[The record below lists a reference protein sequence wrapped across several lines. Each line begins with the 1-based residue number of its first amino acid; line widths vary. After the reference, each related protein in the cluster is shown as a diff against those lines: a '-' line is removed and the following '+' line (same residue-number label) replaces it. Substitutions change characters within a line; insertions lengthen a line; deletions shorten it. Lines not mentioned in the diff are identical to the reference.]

1 MKKTIAILIA
11 FVQVLFMASCAKTQS
26 EGSDPSGVDAA
37 AISQRI
43 TAPRYAVVEPGS
55 TDGSWTSHSLSAF
68 EGRVYYIASQG
79 EQFFIR
85 SIFPVK
91 GEIAELTS
99 FSDLIIRDLS
109 VSPEGGIFL
118 LAHARTDEYSF
129 WVIELDS
136 SGTEMNRWDLT
147 SLKQDAGWNPR
158 EIEAS
163 GRNVYLLSDND
174 LISVKADK
182 SFAYTH
188 RMEVGSGASLTRLS
202 SGQLA
207 LGYIKDGEYCVSL
220 LDGEKLRVAEEISF
234 NMPFIGISGG
244 ETWDLFLSDSN
255 AVYAYSFAESKLEK
269 LFSWNG
275 IGITSG
281 SLCECG
287 QDLVCSGALTENT
300 PNPPLV
306 LQPIEQ
312 SQEASA
318 VIKFATTDP
327 MGLDFRVQTAIRE
340 WNMENPQCPIEI
352 VDYSVYASGDD
363 KRASTMKLTADIV
376 AGNLPDLYDFSLS
389 SVDTVL
395 SSATFARRGLLEDL
409 YPFLDADSELSRE
422 DLIPGVLSGMEIKGS
437 LYEFV
442 PQYSLVTTLA
452 STSIVGTNEMLSYPA
467 LMQIIDNSDSYE
479 SIFDKRNDRMFLLG
493 NVVNASGKKLIDWDK
508 GECYFDSV
516 YFQNLLQVFNT
527 MPEKGLK
534 RTSNLLDEDVKESP
548 SLLYYYP
555 SNDVWLA
562 SVGPLAFGEEYC
574 FPGLPEIGNVIYPTS
589 CYGISSLS
597 QHKEECWRFLRQ
609 FWTEDYK
616 MEFFLTPRY
625 DGLAASIDRSWKQIG
640 EEGKKFHSH
649 GLEAMNKLVNII
661 EHTENVYR
669 HDQQI
674 WQIVYSETGAYF
686 AGEKSI
692 EDTIQRIQAKVSLY
706 MAEQG

>member
-147 SLKQDAGWNPR
+147 SLKQDAGRNPR

>member
-1 MKKTIAILIA
+1 M
-11 FVQVLFMASCAKTQS
+11 
-26 EGSDPSGVDAA
+26 
-37 AISQRI
+37 
-43 TAPRYAVVEPGS
+43 
-55 TDGSWTSHSLSAF
+55 
-68 EGRVYYIASQG
+68 YYIASQG

>member
-26 EGSDPSGVDAA
+26 GGTDPSGVDAA

-55 TDGSWTSHSLSAF
+55 ADGSWTSHSLSVF
-68 EGRVYYIASQG
+68 EDRVYYIASQG

-85 SIFPVK
+85 SIFPVT
-91 GEIAELTS
+91 GEIEELAS
-99 FSDLIIRDLS
+99 FSDLIILDLS

-129 WVIELDS
+129 WVIELDK

-158 EIEAS
+158 EIEVS

-182 SFAYTH
+182 SFAYAH

-207 LGYIKDGEYCVSL
+207 LGYMKGGKYCVSL
-220 LDGEKLRVAEEISF
+220 LDGEKLRVSEEISF

-244 ETWDLFLSDSN
+244 ETWDLFLSNSN
-255 AVYAYSFAESKLEK
+255 AAYAYSFAESKMEK

-275 IGITSG
+275 IGITRG

-287 QDLVCSGALTENT
+287 RDLVCSGALTENT

-306 LQPIEQ
+306 LHPIEQ

-409 YPFLDADSELSRE
+409 YPFLDADPELSRE

-442 PQYSLVTTLA
+442 PQYTLVTTLA
-452 STSIVGTNEMLSYPA
+452 STNVVGTDEILDYPS
-467 LMQIIDNSDSYE
+467 LMQIVNTSDLYE
-479 SIFDKRNDRMFLLG
+479 SVFDKSYDRMFLLG
-493 NVVNASGKKLIDWDK
+493 NVVNASGKKLVDWDK
-508 GECYFDSV
+508 GECYFDSA
-516 YFQNLLQVFNT
+516 YFRNLLEVFRM
-527 MPEKGLK
+527 MPEKAEETDNLMYQDAEE
-534 RTSNLLDEDVKESP
+534 RTH
-548 SLLYYYP
+548 LLYYFP
-555 SNDVWLA
+555 SNDLWMA
-562 SVGPLAFGEEYC
+562 SVGPRAFGEEYC

-609 FWTEDYK
+609 FWTEDYE
-616 MEFFLTPRY
+616 MQFFLTPRY
-625 DGLAASIDRSWKQIG
+625 DGLTASIDRSWEQIG
-640 EEGKKFHSH
+640 EYAQQFHPH
-649 GLEAMNKLVNII
+649 GVEAMNRLVDII
-661 EHTENVYR
+661 EHTQNVYR

-674 WQIVYSETGAYF
+674 WEIVYRETGAYF
-686 AGEKSI
+686 AGEKSV
-692 EDTIQRIQAKVSLY
+692 EETMQQIQARASLY

>member
-26 EGSDPSGVDAA
+26 GGTDPSGVDAA

-55 TDGSWTSHSLSAF
+55 ADGSWTSHSLSVF
-68 EGRVYYIASQG
+68 EDRVYYIASQG

-85 SIFPVK
+85 SIFPVT
-91 GEIAELTS
+91 GEIEELAS
-99 FSDLIIRDLS
+99 FSDLIILDLS

-129 WVIELDS
+129 WVIELDK

-158 EIEAS
+158 EIEVS

-182 SFAYTH
+182 SFAYAH

-207 LGYIKDGEYCVSL
+207 LGYMKGGEYCVSL
-220 LDGEKLRVAEEISF
+220 LDGEKLRVSEEISF

-244 ETWDLFLSDSN
+244 ETWDLFLSNSN
-255 AVYAYSFAESKLEK
+255 AAYAYSFAESKMEK

-275 IGITSG
+275 IGITRG

-287 QDLVCSGALTENT
+287 RDLVCSGALTENT

-306 LQPIEQ
+306 LHPIEQ

-395 SSATFARRGLLEDL
+395 SSATFARRGLLVDL
-409 YPFLDADSELSRE
+409 YPFLDADPELSRE

-442 PQYSLVTTLA
+442 PQYTLVTTLA
-452 STSIVGTNEMLSYPA
+452 STNVVGTDEILDYPS
-467 LMQIIDNSDSYE
+467 LMQIVNTSDLYE
-479 SIFDKRNDRMFLLG
+479 SVFDKSNDRMFLLG
-493 NVVNASGKKLIDWDK
+493 NVVNASGKKLVDWDK
-508 GECYFDSV
+508 GECYFDSA
-516 YFQNLLQVFNT
+516 YFRNLLEVFRM
-527 MPEKGLK
+527 MPENAEETDNLMYQDAEE
-534 RTSNLLDEDVKESP
+534 RTH
-548 SLLYYYP
+548 LLYYFP
-555 SNDVWLA
+555 SNDLWMA
-562 SVGPLAFGEEYC
+562 SVGPRAFGEEYC

-609 FWTEDYK
+609 FWTEDYE
-616 MEFFLTPRY
+616 MQFFLTPRY
-625 DGLAASIDRSWKQIG
+625 DGLTASIDRSWEQIG
-640 EEGKKFHSH
+640 EYAQQFHPH
-649 GLEAMNKLVNII
+649 GVEAMNRLVDII
-661 EHTENVYR
+661 EHTQNVYR

-674 WQIVYSETGAYF
+674 WEIVYRETGAYF
-686 AGEKSI
+686 AGEKSV
-692 EDTIQRIQAKVSLY
+692 EETMQQIQARASLY

>member
-26 EGSDPSGVDAA
+26 GGTDPSGVDAA

-55 TDGSWTSHSLSAF
+55 ADGSWTSHSLSVF
-68 EGRVYYIASQG
+68 EDRVYYIASQG

-85 SIFPVK
+85 SIFPVT
-91 GEIAELTS
+91 GEIEELAS
-99 FSDLIIRDLS
+99 FSDLIILDLS

-118 LAHARTDEYSF
+118 LAHARTNEYSF
-129 WVIELDS
+129 WVIELDK

-158 EIEAS
+158 EIEVS

-182 SFAYTH
+182 SFAYAH

-207 LGYIKDGEYCVSL
+207 LGYMKGGEYCVSL
-220 LDGEKLRVAEEISF
+220 LDGEKLRVSEEISF

-244 ETWDLFLSDSN
+244 ETWDLFLSNSN
-255 AVYAYSFAESKLEK
+255 AAYAYSFAESKMEK

-275 IGITSG
+275 IGITRG

-287 QDLVCSGALTENT
+287 RDLVCSGALTENT

-306 LQPIEQ
+306 LHPIEQ

-409 YPFLDADSELSRE
+409 YPFLDADPELSRE

-442 PQYSLVTTLA
+442 PQYTLVTTLA
-452 STSIVGTNEMLSYPA
+452 STNVVGTDEILDYPS
-467 LMQIIDNSDSYE
+467 LMQIVSTSDLYE
-479 SIFDKRNDRMFLLG
+479 SVFDKSYDRMFLLG
-493 NVVNASGKKLIDWDK
+493 NVVNASGKKLVDWDK
-508 GECYFDSV
+508 GECYFDSA
-516 YFQNLLQVFNT
+516 YFRNLLEVFRM
-527 MPEKGLK
+527 MPEKAEETDNLMYQDAEE
-534 RTSNLLDEDVKESP
+534 RTH
-548 SLLYYYP
+548 LLYYFP
-555 SNDVWLA
+555 SNDLWMA
-562 SVGPLAFGEEYC
+562 SVGPRAFGEEYC

-609 FWTEDYK
+609 FWTEDYE
-616 MEFFLTPRY
+616 MQFFLTPRY
-625 DGLAASIDRSWKQIG
+625 DGLTASIDRSWEQIG
-640 EEGKKFHSH
+640 EYAQQFHPH
-649 GLEAMNKLVNII
+649 GVEAMNRLVDII
-661 EHTENVYR
+661 EHTQNVYR

-674 WQIVYSETGAYF
+674 WEIVYRETGAYF
-686 AGEKSI
+686 AGEKSV
-692 EDTIQRIQAKVSLY
+692 EETMQQIQARASLY

>member
-11 FVQVLFMASCAKTQS
+11 FVQVLFMASCAKMQS
-26 EGSDPSGVDAA
+26 GGTDPSGVDAA

-55 TDGSWTSHSLSAF
+55 ADGSWTSHSLSVF
-68 EGRVYYIASQG
+68 EDRVYYIASQG

-85 SIFPVK
+85 SIFPVT
-91 GEIAELTS
+91 GEIEELAS
-99 FSDLIIRDLS
+99 FSDLIILDLS

-158 EIEAS
+158 EIEVS

-182 SFAYTH
+182 SFAYAH

-207 LGYIKDGEYCVSL
+207 LGYMKGGEYCVSL
-220 LDGEKLRVAEEISF
+220 LDGEKLRVSEEISF

-244 ETWDLFLSDSN
+244 ETWDLFLSNSN
-255 AVYAYSFAESKLEK
+255 AAYAYSFAESKMEK

-275 IGITSG
+275 IGITRG

-287 QDLVCSGALTENT
+287 RDLVCSGALTENT
-300 PNPPLV
+300 PSPPLV
-306 LQPIEQ
+306 LHPIEQ

-340 WNMENPQCPIEI
+340 WNMQNPQCPIEI

-409 YPFLDADSELSRE
+409 YPFLDADPELSRE

-442 PQYSLVTTLA
+442 PQYTLVTTLA
-452 STSIVGTNEMLSYPA
+452 STNVVGTDEILDYPS
-467 LMQIIDNSDSYE
+467 LMQIVNTSDLYE

-527 MPEKGLK
+527 MQRKGS
-534 RTSNLLDEDVKESP
+534 REP
-548 SLLYYYP
+548 
-555 SNDVWLA
+555 A
-562 SVGPLAFGEEYC
+562 IF
-574 FPGLPEIGNVIYPTS
+574 
-589 CYGISSLS
+589 
-597 QHKEECWRFLRQ
+597 
-609 FWTEDYK
+609 
-616 MEFFLTPRY
+616 
-625 DGLAASIDRSWKQIG
+625 
-640 EEGKKFHSH
+640 
-649 GLEAMNKLVNII
+649 
-661 EHTENVYR
+661 
-669 HDQQI
+669 
-674 WQIVYSETGAYF
+674 
-686 AGEKSI
+686 
-692 EDTIQRIQAKVSLY
+692 
-706 MAEQG
+706 

>member
-1 MKKTIAILIA
+1 MKKTIALLITLI
-11 FVQVLFMASCAKTQS
+11 QVLFMTSCTKQQSGIQDASS
-26 EGSDPSGVDAA
+26 IDATS
-37 AISQRI
+37 ISQKI
-43 TAPRYAVVEPGS
+43 SAPCYAIAETGQS
-55 TDGSWTSHSLSAF
+55 DGSWTYSCLSF
-68 EGRVYYIASQG
+68 CNDRVFYVAGKEDACSV
-79 EQFFIR
+79 R
-85 SIFPVK
+85 SVVSAT
-91 GEIAELTS
+91 GEITEIAA
-99 FSDLIIRDLS
+99 FSDIVIRDIS
-109 VSPEGGIFL
+109 VSPEGRIFLLGIEKEDEYAHWVVELDQNGSEIARHDLRSLKQNKEWAPNQIEISQGTIFL
-118 LAHARTDEYSF
+118 LA
-129 WVIELDS
+129 
-136 SGTEMNRWDLT
+136 
-147 SLKQDAGWNPR
+147 
-158 EIEAS
+158 
-163 GRNVYLLSDND
+163 DNT
-174 LISVKADK
+174 LISVKTEPDFTYSHK
-182 SFAYTH
+182 TETVPGT
-188 RMEVGSGASLTRLS
+188 RLTRLS
-202 SGQLA
+202 SGQIA
-207 LGYIKDGEYCVSL
+207 LGCVRDGEYCVSV
-220 LDGEKLRVAEEISF
+220 LDGEKLRTVNEICF
-234 NMPFIGISGG
+234 NMPFVGICGG
-244 ETWDLFLSDSN
+244 ETRDLYLSDSN
-255 AVYAYSFAESKLEK
+255 AVFAYSFADSKIEK

-287 QDLVCSGALTENT
+287 QDLVCSGSLMENT
-300 PNPPLV
+300 PSPPLI
-306 LQPIEQ
+306 LHPIEQ
-312 SQEASA
+312 PQEVSA

-352 VDYSVYASGDD
+352 VDYSVYASENDE
-363 KRASTMKLTADIV
+363 RASTMKLTADIV

-409 YPFLDADSELSRE
+409 YPFLDADPELSRD

-452 STSIVGTNEMLSYPA
+452 STSIVGTNEMLDYPA
-467 LMQIIDNSDSYE
+467 LMQIANNSDFYE

-493 NVVNASGKKLIDWDK
+493 NVVNASGKKLVDWDK
-508 GECYFDSV
+508 GECHFDSA
-516 YFQNLLQVFNT
+516 YFQNLLEVFSA
-527 MPEKGLK
+527 MPEKGIEE
-534 RTSNLLDEDVKESP
+534 TDNLMYQDVKERTH
-548 SLLYYYP
+548 LLYYFP
-555 SNDVWLA
+555 SNDLWMA
-562 SVGPLAFGEEYC
+562 SVGPRAFGEEYC

-625 DGLAASIDRSWKQIG
+625 DGLTASIDRSWEQIG
-640 EEGKKFHSH
+640 DYAQQFHPH
-649 GLEAMNKLVNII
+649 GVEAMNKMVNII

-692 EDTIQRIQAKVSLY
+692 EDTMQRIQARVSLY

>member
-26 EGSDPSGVDAA
+26 GGTDPSGVDAA

-55 TDGSWTSHSLSAF
+55 ADGSWTSHSLSVF
-68 EGRVYYIASQG
+68 EDRVYYIASQG

-85 SIFPVK
+85 SIFPVT
-91 GEIAELTS
+91 GEIEELAS
-99 FSDLIIRDLS
+99 FSDLIILDLS
-109 VSPEGGIFL
+109 VSSEGGIFL

-129 WVIELDS
+129 WVIELDK

-158 EIEAS
+158 EIEVS

-182 SFAYTH
+182 SFAYAH

-207 LGYIKDGEYCVSL
+207 LGYMKGGEYCVSL
-220 LDGEKLRVAEEISF
+220 LDGEKLRVSEEISF

-244 ETWDLFLSDSN
+244 ETWDLFLSNSN
-255 AVYAYSFAESKLEK
+255 AAYAYSFAESKMEK

-275 IGITSG
+275 IGITRG

-287 QDLVCSGALTENT
+287 RDLVCSGALTENT

-363 KRASTMKLTADIV
+363 KRASTMKLTTDIV

-395 SSATFARRGLLEDL
+395 SSATFARRGLLVDL
-409 YPFLDADSELSRE
+409 YPFLDADPELSRE

-442 PQYSLVTTLA
+442 PQYTLVTTLA
-452 STSIVGTNEMLSYPA
+452 STNVVGTDEILDYPS
-467 LMQIIDNSDSYE
+467 LMQIVNTSDLYE
-479 SIFDKRNDRMFLLG
+479 SVFDKSYDRMFLLG
-493 NVVNASGKKLIDWDK
+493 NVVNASGKKLVDWDK
-508 GECYFDSV
+508 GECYFDSA
-516 YFQNLLQVFNT
+516 YFRNLLEVFRM
-527 MPEKGLK
+527 MPEKAEETDNLMYQDAEE
-534 RTSNLLDEDVKESP
+534 RTH
-548 SLLYYYP
+548 LLYYFP
-555 SNDVWLA
+555 SNDLWMA
-562 SVGPLAFGEEYC
+562 SVGPRAFGEEYC

-609 FWTEDYK
+609 FWTEDYE
-616 MEFFLTPRY
+616 MQFFLTPRY
-625 DGLAASIDRSWKQIG
+625 DGLTASIDRSWEQIG
-640 EEGKKFHSH
+640 EYAQQFHPH
-649 GLEAMNKLVNII
+649 GVEAMNRLVDII
-661 EHTENVYR
+661 EHTQNVYR

-674 WQIVYSETGAYF
+674 WEIVYRETGAYF
-686 AGEKSI
+686 AGEKSV
-692 EDTIQRIQAKVSLY
+692 EETMQQIQARASLY

>member
-1 MKKTIAILIA
+1 MDESSSI
-11 FVQVLFMASCAKTQS
+11 
-26 EGSDPSGVDAA
+26 DATS
-37 AISQRI
+37 ISQRI
-43 TAPRYAVVEPGS
+43 SAPCFAVTKPSVS
-55 TDGSWTSHSLSAF
+55 DGSWTYNCFSSYEDSVF
-68 EGRVYYIASQG
+68 YIAG
-79 EQFFIR
+79 KEDVYFVRRIM
-85 SIFPVK
+85 PVTGK
-91 GEIAELTS
+91 ITEIAAI
-99 FSDLIIRDLS
+99 SDMVIQDIS
-109 VSPEGGIFL
+109 VSQEGKVYLLGIEK
-118 LAHARTDEYSF
+118 ANEYAY
-129 WVIELDS
+129 WVIELDQNGS
-136 SGTEMNRWDLT
+136 EISRHDLR
-147 SLKQDAGWNPR
+147 SLKQNKEWAPNQI
-158 EIEAS
+158 EIS
-163 GRNVYLLSDND
+163 QGTIFLLADNT
-174 LISVKADK
+174 LISVKTEPDFTYSHK
-182 SFAYTH
+182 TETVPGT
-188 RMEVGSGASLTRLS
+188 RLTRLS
-202 SGQLA
+202 SGQIA
-207 LGYIKDGEYCVSL
+207 LGCVRDGEYCVSV
-220 LDGEKLRVAEEISF
+220 LDGEKLRTVNEICF
-234 NMPFIGISGG
+234 NMPFVGICGG
-244 ETWDLFLSDSN
+244 ETRDLYLSDSN
-255 AVYAYSFAESKLEK
+255 AVFAYSFADSKIEK

-287 QDLVCSGALTENT
+287 QDLVCSGSLMENT
-300 PNPPLV
+300 PSPPLI
-306 LQPIEQ
+306 LHPIEQ
-312 SQEASA
+312 PQEVSA

-352 VDYSVYASGDD
+352 VDYSVYASENDE
-363 KRASTMKLTADIV
+363 RASTMKLTADIV

-692 EDTIQRIQAKVSLY
+692 EDTMQRIQARVSLY

>member
-11 FVQVLFMASCAKTQS
+11 FVQVLFMASCAKMQS
-26 EGSDPSGVDAA
+26 GGTDPSGVDAA

-55 TDGSWTSHSLSAF
+55 ADGSWTSHSLSVF
-68 EGRVYYIASQG
+68 EDRVYYIASQG

-85 SIFPVK
+85 SIFPVT
-91 GEIAELTS
+91 GEIEELAS
-99 FSDLIIRDLS
+99 FSDLIILDLS

-158 EIEAS
+158 EIEVS

-182 SFAYTH
+182 SFAYAH

-207 LGYIKDGEYCVSL
+207 LGYMKGGEYCVSL
-220 LDGEKLRVAEEISF
+220 LDGEKLRVSEEISF

-244 ETWDLFLSDSN
+244 ETWDLFLSNSN
-255 AVYAYSFAESKLEK
+255 AAYAYSFAESKMEK

-275 IGITSG
+275 IGITRG

-287 QDLVCSGALTENT
+287 RDLVCSGALTENT
-300 PNPPLV
+300 PSPPLV
-306 LQPIEQ
+306 LHPIEQ
-312 SQEASA
+312 PQEASA

-340 WNMENPQCPIEI
+340 WNMQNPQCPIEI

-409 YPFLDADSELSRE
+409 YPFLDADPELSRE

-442 PQYSLVTTLA
+442 PQYTLVTTLA
-452 STSIVGTNEMLSYPA
+452 STNVVGTDEILDYPS
-467 LMQIIDNSDSYE
+467 LMQIVNTSDLYE

-527 MPEKGLK
+527 MQRKGS
-534 RTSNLLDEDVKESP
+534 REP
-548 SLLYYYP
+548 
-555 SNDVWLA
+555 A
-562 SVGPLAFGEEYC
+562 IF
-574 FPGLPEIGNVIYPTS
+574 
-589 CYGISSLS
+589 
-597 QHKEECWRFLRQ
+597 
-609 FWTEDYK
+609 
-616 MEFFLTPRY
+616 
-625 DGLAASIDRSWKQIG
+625 
-640 EEGKKFHSH
+640 
-649 GLEAMNKLVNII
+649 
-661 EHTENVYR
+661 
-669 HDQQI
+669 
-674 WQIVYSETGAYF
+674 
-686 AGEKSI
+686 
-692 EDTIQRIQAKVSLY
+692 
-706 MAEQG
+706 